1 MIEETWFGQM
11 AEIHEMHK
19 QRRQLEVLVGTNA
32 HRKASQLNGRLSEKG
47 KENQANIA
55 ILKLAPQVA
64 SRETPIKLYGPPLH
78 THTHPTDAQKKA
90 SDVSPKRKERN
101 TNFKRYVINLMYR

>member
-1 MIEETWFGQM
+1 MIEERWFGQM

-19 QRRQLEVLVGTNA
+19 QRRQLEVLVRTNA

-64 SRETPIKLYGPPLH
+64 SRETPIKPYASPPH
-78 THTHPTDAQKKA
+78 THTHTPQTHKK
-90 SDVSPKRKERN
+90 KHQMFLQREKKE
-101 TNFKRYVINLMYR
+101 IQISSGI